1 MWDPPRSRACIRR
14 SPRRSVARTST
25 PSRETCAPP
34 PMAAPR
40 AKPDTGAPRPPDR
53 PPTGTGT
60 RARIALAPELD
71 HPHAKLI
78 QTSPPSP
85 SRPLIS
91 LPLLLMLAAVALGW
105 NLNGYRLF
113 DPDEGRNA
121 EVAREMAQSN
131 DYVVPRLD
139 GLPYLDKPIV
149 YFAAEAAVM
158 EVLGPTEVAARLPA
172 FLFTLAGAA
181 FLWWFA
187 KRLWGGEEA
196 IIAAIVFLATPFAVA
211 FSRTVIFDSALALFI
226 TMATA

>member
-1 MWDPPRSRACIRR
+1 MLSCFVFFFFFLMIRRPPRSTLFPYTTLFRSSTRCRCRDSRTWDPLRSRACIRR

-34 PMAAPR
+34 PSAAPR
-40 AKPDTGAPRPPDR
+40 ANPGTGAPLPPDR

-78 QTSPPSP
+78 HTSPPSP

-91 LPLLLMLAAVALGW
+91 LPLLLMLAAVRLGR

-121 EVAREMAQSN
+121 EVAREMAPSN
-131 DYVVPRLD
+131 DYVVPHLD
-139 GLPYLDKPIV
+139 GLPYLDKPSRG
-149 YFAAEAAVM
+149 
-158 EVLGPTEVAARLPA
+158 GPRSEKHT
-172 FLFTLAGAA
+172 
-181 FLWWFA
+181 
-187 KRLWGGEEA
+187 
-196 IIAAIVFLATPFAVA
+196 
-211 FSRTVIFDSALALFI
+211 
-226 TMATA
+226 

>member
-1 MWDPPRSRACIRR
+1 MWDPPQSRACIGR
-14 SPRRSVARTST
+14 SPRHSVAQTST

-34 PMAAPR
+34 PSAAPR
-40 AKPDTGAPRPPDR
+40 AKPGTGAPLPPDR

-131 DYVVPRLD
+131 DYVVLPLD
-139 GLPYLDKPIV
+139 GLPSSTSQSSSSP
-149 YFAAEAAVM
+149 
-158 EVLGPTEVAARLPA
+158 PPPP
-172 FLFTLAGAA
+172 
-181 FLWWFA
+181 WWM
-187 KRLWGGEEA
+187 R
-196 IIAAIVFLATPFAVA
+196 
-211 FSRTVIFDSALALFI
+211 
-226 TMATA
+226 

>member
-1 MWDPPRSRACIRR
+1 MLGMRVFFMASSGIPLCTTLIRLLLQATRS
-14 SPRRSVARTST
+14 
-25 PSRETCAPP
+25 
-34 PMAAPR
+34 
-40 AKPDTGAPRPPDR
+40 PPDR

-121 EVAREMAQSN
+121 QVAREMAQSN
-131 DYVVPRLD
+131 HHVVPHLE
-139 GLPYLDKPIV
+139 GLPL
-149 YFAAEAAVM
+149 
-158 EVLGPTEVAARLPA
+158 LH
-172 FLFTLAGAA
+172 
-181 FLWWFA
+181 
-187 KRLWGGEEA
+187 
-196 IIAAIVFLATPFAVA
+196 
-211 FSRTVIFDSALALFI
+211 
-226 TMATA
+226 